1 MNEAALVTDLRLYE
15 QATSFDFAFEQGRE
29 ILLRQTNRFVVTS
42 VERGSIEIVGGIL
55 LAAGWAFKKFIEPG
69 WEKSGSKKAWDDG
82 VAGMIDKAVP
92 ILKEQI
98 DYRIVHKLKQLKISR
113 VSLRSPNSNRGLR
126 LSDNVAADTELIY
139 DKMKQI
145 AHQPKKESPH

>member
-1 MNEAALVTDLRLYE
+1 M
-15 QATSFDFAFEQGRE
+15 
-29 ILLRQTNRFVVTS
+29 
-42 VERGSIEIVGGIL
+42 GGIL

-82 VAGMIDKAVP
+82 VSGMIDKAVP

-113 VSLRSPNSNRGLR
+113 VSLRSPNSDRGLR

-139 DKMKQI
+139 DKAKQI
-145 AHQPKKESPH
+145 AHHPKKESPH